1 MKQYLLISAIF
12 FLSACSTLPP
22 AIKNAPAVDVSY
34 PQASA
39 GINSYTN
46 IPIRWGGV
54 IIDLQNE
61 QTYSLL
67 QVLSYPLNSNG
78 RPSTDEPY
86 QGRFLIKT
94 SEFLDPAVYVKGR
107 EVTAAGVLKG
117 DSEQQIGN
125 KTLKLPLM
133 ASTVLHLW
141 PEYDVNRYYYGGYYP
156 YYWGGGYYGYNPYYW
171 GWGGFY
177 RPFPPY

>member
-1 MKQYLLISAIF
+1 M
-12 FLSACSTLPP
+12 
-22 AIKNAPAVDVSY
+22 
-34 PQASA
+34 
-39 GINSYTN
+39 
-46 IPIRWGGV
+46 
-54 IIDLQNE
+54 
-61 QTYSLL
+61 
-67 QVLSYPLNSNG
+67 
-78 RPSTDEPY
+78 
-86 QGRFLIKT
+86 
-94 SEFLDPAVYVKGR
+94 YVKGR